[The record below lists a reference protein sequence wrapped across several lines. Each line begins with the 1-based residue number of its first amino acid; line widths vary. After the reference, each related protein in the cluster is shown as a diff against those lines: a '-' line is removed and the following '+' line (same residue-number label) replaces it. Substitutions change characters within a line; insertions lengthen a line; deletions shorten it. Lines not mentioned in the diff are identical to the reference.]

1 MNGIFPAQVDFFLV
15 RNLPQIHGR
24 NFFFDDFSLPENG
37 RDVILIFPS
46 CNWRTVH
53 FDYPY
58 IRGSWKTT
66 RGHHS
71 TPQASPPPP
80 QETLLLVL
88 ALFLEGNLP
97 CFFVLLCIWGR
108 FPSTSPPV
116 AGGLY
121 LEVLIHG
128 GAYFRNLTV
137 YQTDVAIYR
146 KIPPCISPSKYKP
159 SKPVTQK
166 LSVKSPL
173 QI

>member
-66 RGHHS
+66 TGHHS
-71 TPQASPPPP
+71 TPQAIPPPP

-97 CFFVLLCIWGR
+97 FFFVLLCIWGQ
-108 FPSTSPPV
+108 FPSTSPL
-116 AGGLY
+116 GGLY
-121 LEVLIHG
+121 LEGRFNG
-128 GAYFRNLTV
+128 GFFALRVWGV
-137 YQTDVAIYR
+137 YIWRGLFLEFYGM
-146 KIPPCISPSKYKP
+146 
-159 SKPVTQK
+159 
-166 LSVKSPL
+166 L
-173 QI
+173 